1 MKFIILLIG
10 TILLQSCEKKKLNEK
25 EILEIIHSHEEYKD
39 LELKTAFSYGYDYI
53 DSIKSLREIINKE
66 SFNSIYEADF
76 NHDSKKDYLVNLSYP
91 KSKNENDIVQIFI
104 EDDHKNT
111 LVILS
116 SKRGYQILN
125 PGKQKIYDIISA
137 KIIRHKNR
145 DLIKLLSF
153 KKHIDNKNDILKYDT
168 LMIKNNQLTEFT
180 STNYH
185 HIEKIVFNQNGGYAP
200 GRIYSL
206 TLKKDSTI
214 LHSYYYKNL
223 KGNYFGRDNL
233 SFKNLSKYLNDI
245 NFSNLKNRYS
255 IDCKDCSSIEIEIIF
270 DNGKTTNIYDY
281 GEKGTLGLTK
291 FYGKIDTIMDKQKW
305 KKVN

>member
-10 TILLQSCEKKKLNEK
+10 IILLLSCEKKNLNEK
-25 EILEIIHSHEEYKD
+25 EILKIIHSHDEYKD
-39 LELKTAFSYGYDYI
+39 LELKTDFSYGYDYI
-53 DSIKSLREIINKE
+53 DSIKSFREIVYKE
-66 SFNSIYEADF
+66 NFKPIYEADF
-76 NHDSKKDYLVNLSYP
+76 NNDSKKDYLVNLSYS
-91 KSKNENDIVQIFI
+91 KSKNEDNIVKIFI

-111 LVILS
+111 LLILS

-137 KIIRHKNR
+137 KILRHKNR

-153 KKHIDNKNDILKYDT
+153 KKHINDRNDMLRYDT

-180 STNYH
+180 STKNH
-185 HIEKIVFNQNGGYAP
+185 HIEKIVFNKNGGYAP

-223 KGNYFGRDNL
+223 KGKYLGRYNL
-233 SFKNLSKYLNDI
+233 SFKNLSKYLNEI
-245 NFSNLKNRYS
+245 NFSSLKVIYS
-255 IDCKDCSSIEIEIIF
+255 IDCQDCSSIETEIIF
-270 DNGKTTNIYDY
+270 DNGKTTKIYDY
-281 GEKGTLGLTK
+281 GEKGTLSLTK
-291 FYGKIDTIMDKQKW
+291 FYEKIDTIMNNQKW
-305 KKVN
+305 GKIN